1 MSKKPH
7 TVPEIKPAKTKNYL
21 NNKDFLASVI
31 EAKRQDK
38 LTDDLANKFML
49 LVKKYA
55 SKANFS
61 GYSYND
67 DMQSVALVT
76 LVKTWRS
83 FNEKASNNPFAY
95 YTQCIKNCF
104 IQQILHEKNIQRL
117 KNKQLVERGL
127 NPSLSFILEHDKDYL
142 DRRAT
147 MHTSD
152 AYVSEQESVDEID
165 VVEHDLDLST
175 TQFDEPQ
182 TAGTPEI
189 QTTDM
194 DETQQ

>member
-1 MSKKPH
+1 MSKK
-7 TVPEIKPAKTKNYL
+7 TQTTPEIKPAKTKNYL

-38 LTDDLANKFML
+38 LTDDLSKKFML

-61 GYSYND
+61 GYSFID
-67 DMQSVALVT
+67 DMQSVALVS
-76 LVKTWRS
+76 LVKTWRG

-95 YTQCIKNCF
+95 YTQCVKNSF

-117 KNKQLVERGL
+117 KNKQLVECGL
-127 NPSLSFILEHDKDYL
+127 NPSLSYILEHDKDYL
-142 DRRAT
+142 DRRAA

-152 AYVSEQESVDEID
+152 AYVSDSEFSEEHSHDDLAVAQIDDQNTSQQDDAQPVDD
-165 VVEHDLDLST
+165 QGDK
-175 TQFDEPQ
+175 
-182 TAGTPEI
+182 
-189 QTTDM
+189 
-194 DETQQ
+194 QQ